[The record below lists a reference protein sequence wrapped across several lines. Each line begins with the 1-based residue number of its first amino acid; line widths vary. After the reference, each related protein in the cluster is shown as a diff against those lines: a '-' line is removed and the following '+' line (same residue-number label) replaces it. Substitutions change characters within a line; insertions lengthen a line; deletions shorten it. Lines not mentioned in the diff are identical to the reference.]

1 MADSIEK
8 LKNDKKLQV
17 MASEVQAICGEKSL
31 EEILVDLYKTQSV
44 ELTINRIFDGNFL
57 EGTRLDPL
65 KVSKISFPI
74 HLLNED
80 YVTSTKNQPIKTNFN
95 NELLSTN
102 SAKTNSSTFITS
114 EFDDKPS
121 FKRLPSDLESN
132 FIFSCSIDD
141 NIKPI
146 KNSTCS
152 TGFSKNLSHIQDRKE
167 KSSINLTTKKNT
179 NRNSIIDL
187 TAEDEDS
194 DATLRSEDSHEQN
207 LQKPAYEFQ
216 PKIISNEHQSNV
228 LKLNQGE
235 NKNLIETTIDNLNY
249 DDSVTHQKRKR
260 KDVVGQAN
268 VNPKMTEE
276 DKLAAKKIKEAEK
289 LEKKTQKEQ
298 QKLERKRQKE
308 EREAE
313 KKRLKQI
320 QEVNKIKGNKL
331 EICREIIVDVSND
344 LSSKSLVDYLR
355 DNPKYNY
362 MTINTF
368 QHDIPN
374 IIKWR
379 RKVTAEWD
387 DELCAFMPIPE
398 KIQDESFLLIYF
410 DVSEFIKLIKDDNL
424 SENINRLRETFI
436 NKKLVI
442 LIEGYENYCRK
453 RKTQINRNFTDA
465 VRLGIEDHD
474 VEDMETTRV
483 PTKKKK
489 KNYEQEPDLEE
500 VEEKFLWLQIIA
512 KCLIIHTK
520 DFEDT
525 AETIGILSTDIAT
538 IPYKNRNCDLNFW
551 VEGQVR
557 VGTGSSDTWLRML
570 QEIQLVTEP
579 VARGIINIYP
589 TVKSLYDAYKKCLT
603 REEAESLLSF
613 VEIPNTGFAQ
623 RRCINKP
630 LSKKIYEIFM
640 GTDPDYIIS

>member
-1 MADSIEK
+1 
-8 LKNDKKLQV
+8 Q
-17 MASEVQAICGEKSL
+17 
-31 EEILVDLYKTQSV
+31 
-44 ELTINRIFDGNFL
+44 
-57 EGTRLDPL
+57 
-65 KVSKISFPI
+65 
-74 HLLNED
+74 
-80 YVTSTKNQPIKTNFN
+80 
-95 NELLSTN
+95 
-102 SAKTNSSTFITS
+102 
-114 EFDDKPS
+114 
-121 FKRLPSDLESN
+121 
-132 FIFSCSIDD
+132 
-141 NIKPI
+141 
-146 KNSTCS
+146 
-152 TGFSKNLSHIQDRKE
+152 
-167 KSSINLTTKKNT
+167 
-179 NRNSIIDL
+179 
-187 TAEDEDS
+187 
-194 DATLRSEDSHEQN
+194 
-207 LQKPAYEFQ
+207 
-216 PKIISNEHQSNV
+216 
-228 LKLNQGE
+228 
-235 NKNLIETTIDNLNY
+235 
-249 DDSVTHQKRKR
+249 
-260 KDVVGQAN
+260 
-268 VNPKMTEE
+268 
-276 DKLAAKKIKEAEK
+276 
-289 LEKKTQKEQ
+289 KTQKEQ

-331 EICREIIVDVSND
+331 EICRELIVDVSND

-398 KIQDESFLLIYF
+398 KIQDESFVLIYF

-525 AETIGILSTDIAT
+525 VETIGILSTDIAT

-613 VEIPNTGFAQ
+613 VEVI
-623 RRCINKP
+623 
-630 LSKKIYEIFM
+630 LSF
-640 GTDPDYIIS
+640 SC